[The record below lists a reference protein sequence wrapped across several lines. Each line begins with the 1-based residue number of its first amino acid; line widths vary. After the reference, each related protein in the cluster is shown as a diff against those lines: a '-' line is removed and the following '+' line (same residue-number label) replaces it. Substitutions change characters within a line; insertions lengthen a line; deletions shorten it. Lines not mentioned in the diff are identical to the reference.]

1 MASPHVN
8 PSRLSGRIAWLPLAA
23 ALLLEPVIAGSN
35 AATEAKSPPKASA
48 AVKGDPAVGK
58 VLFEQRCS
66 ICHGMNGGGG
76 RGPNL
81 RQAELWHASNP
92 AGIAAVIKYGIPPD
106 MPDGWYF
113 SDVDLAN
120 LSVYVFSL
128 GQIPQAPL
136 TGDAARGQVVFEQSG
151 CLGCHMLGG
160 RGHGYGPDLTN
171 IGATRGA
178 ESLRQTL
185 IDPKSSLPPEFLLV
199 EVVTAAG
206 QTIQGIRRNEDTMTI
221 QIQDPTGAHHSLV
234 KSRLRSLKRLRGA
247 TPMPP
252 FGEMLSKQQL
262 DDLVTYLALQRR
274 RR

>member
-1 MASPHVN
+1 
-8 PSRLSGRIAWLPLAA
+8 
-23 ALLLEPVIAGSN
+23 LLVPVIAGSN
-35 AATEAKSPPKASA
+35 APKEAESPSKASA
-48 AVKGDPAVGK
+48 EVKEDRAVGRA
-58 VLFEQRCS
+58 LFEQRCS
-66 ICHGMNGGGG
+66 VCHGMNGGGG

-81 RQAELWHASNP
+81 RRAELQHASNP
-92 AGIAAVIKYGIPPD
+92 GEIAAVIKNGIAPD
-106 MPDGWYF
+106 MPAGWYF

-136 TGDAARGQVVFEQSG
+136 PGNAARGQVVFEQSG

-171 IGATRGA
+171 VGAARGP
-178 ESLRQTL
+178 ERLRQTL
-185 IDPKSSLPPEFLLV
+185 IDPKSSLPAEFLLV
-199 EVVTAAG
+199 EAVTASG
-206 QTIQGIRRNEDTMTI
+206 QTIQGIRRNEDTITI
-221 QIQDPTGAHHSLV
+221 QVQDPTGAHHSLV

-252 FGEMLSKQQL
+252 FGELLSKQQL
-262 DDLVTYLALQRR
+262 DDVVTYLAVQRR